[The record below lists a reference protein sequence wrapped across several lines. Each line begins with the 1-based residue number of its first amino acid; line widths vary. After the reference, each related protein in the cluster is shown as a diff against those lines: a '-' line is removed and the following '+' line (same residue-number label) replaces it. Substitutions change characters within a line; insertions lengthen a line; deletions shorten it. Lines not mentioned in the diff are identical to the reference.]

1 MYSGDVVLLIQ
12 FLFVHFLDI
21 MFKLVLTVRSG
32 NLVEGNP
39 GSISGD
45 ETVNLNYFPLLFYDI
60 LIIPTGLQ

>member
-1 MYSGDVVLLIQ
+1 MYSGDVVLLLQ

-21 MFKLVLTVRSG
+21 LFKLVLTVRSG

-45 ETVNLNYFPLLFYDI
+45 ETVNLSYFPLLFYDI
-60 LIIPTGLQ
+60 LIIPTGFQ